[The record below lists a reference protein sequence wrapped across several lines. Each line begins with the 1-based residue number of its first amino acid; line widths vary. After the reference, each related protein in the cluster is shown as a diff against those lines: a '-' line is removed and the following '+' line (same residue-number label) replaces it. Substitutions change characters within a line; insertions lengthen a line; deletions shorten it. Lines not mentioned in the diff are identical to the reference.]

1 MKKLLT
7 LITLLFATSTF
18 AEDTNDWEKSKY
30 DFRWM
35 HVPVVCGTSPEVMRY
50 LADNDF
56 KLESISLGREGA
68 KDTGEPSY
76 FVAYYI
82 NEKGDQSV
90 AAITSPSGHETCM
103 MYRSFNLEKPG
114 DQV

>member
-18 AEDTNDWEKSKY
+18 AEDTLKY
-30 DFRWM
+30 DFQWM

-50 LADNDF
+50 LKDNDF
-56 KLESISLGREGA
+56 ILKSVSVGREGA
-68 KDTGEPSY
+68 SATGDPSY
-76 FVAYYI
+76 FVAYYM

-103 MYRSFNLEKPG
+103 MFTVLHKDLQLDLIQKE
-114 DQV
+114 

>member
-18 AEDTNDWEKSKY
+18 ADELQKY
-30 DFRWM
+30 DFQWM

-50 LADNDF
+50 LKDNDF
-56 KLESISLGREGA
+56 ILESVSIGRSGA
-68 KDTGEPSY
+68 SEAGEPSY
-76 FVAYYI
+76 FVAYYL

-90 AAITSPSGHETCM
+90 AAITSPSGAETCM
-103 MYRSFNLEKPG
+103 MYRSFDLQTPG
-114 DQV
+114 DKV

>member
-18 AEDTNDWEKSKY
+18 AEDLQKY
-30 DFRWM
+30 DFQWM

-50 LADNDF
+50 LKDNNF
-56 KLESISLGREGA
+56 KLESVSMGRSGA
-68 KDTGEPSY
+68 SETGDPAY
-76 FVAYYI
+76 FVAYYL

-90 AAITSPSGHETCM
+90 AAITSPTGHETCM
-103 MYRSFNLEKPG
+103 MYRSFDLQKPG
-114 DQV
+114 DKV

>member
-1 MKKLLT
+1 MKKLLL

-18 AEDTNDWEKSKY
+18 ADELQKY
-30 DFRWM
+30 DFQWM

-68 KDTGEPSY
+68 KVTGEPSY

-114 DQV
+114 DAV